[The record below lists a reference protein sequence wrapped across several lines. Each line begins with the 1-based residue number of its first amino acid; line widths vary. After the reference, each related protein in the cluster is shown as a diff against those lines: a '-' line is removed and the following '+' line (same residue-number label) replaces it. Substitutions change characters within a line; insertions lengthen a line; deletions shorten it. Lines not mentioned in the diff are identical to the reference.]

1 MKYVCLVVSLSMC
14 VLGQNPD
21 PYQKARA
28 AAEECMRKQRQA
40 LEKQRAAIRLQMQS
54 AIVQAEC
61 DPIPEA
67 KIGPMIQETA
77 TREGLKDDLLRAVAE
92 RESGFRACAVSRKG
106 AKGLMQ
112 LMPATIEQF
121 AVKDPFDPQQSLD
134 AGAKLLKQ
142 LLARYGDDVSL
153 ALGAY
158 NAGPE
163 RVDQAQGVPAIRET
177 MEYVSAIL
185 SALALP

>member
-1 MKYVCLVVSLSMC
+1 MKCACLVVSLSIG
-14 VLGQNPD
+14 VLAQNPD

-40 LEKQRAAIRLQMQS
+40 LEKQRASIHLQMQS
-54 AIVQAEC
+54 AIVQAQC
-61 DPIPEA
+61 DPIPET

-77 TREGLKDDLLRAVAE
+77 RREGIKEGLLRAVAE
-92 RESGFRACAVSRKG
+92 RESGFRACAVSRMG

-121 AVKDPFDPQQSLD
+121 GVKDPFDPQQSLD

-142 LLARYGDDVSL
+142 LLVRYKDDVSL

-177 MEYVSAIL
+177 MDYVSAIL
-185 SALALP
+185 GAIGVL